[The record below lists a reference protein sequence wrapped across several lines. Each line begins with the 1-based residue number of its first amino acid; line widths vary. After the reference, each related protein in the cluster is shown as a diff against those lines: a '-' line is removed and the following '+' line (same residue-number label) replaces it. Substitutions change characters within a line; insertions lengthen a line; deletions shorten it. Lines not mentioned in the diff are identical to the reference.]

1 MTWTSSDLRWMQ
13 RALELAAR
21 GRLTTWPNPMVGC
34 VVAQD
39 DRILGEGWHATFGQ
53 AHAEVNAMKQVPEG
67 TDLSSATAYVT
78 LEPCSHTGKTPP
90 CADLLLTRGLGRVVI
105 AMEDPNPRVSG
116 RGMARLKQAG
126 VRVEVGCLEGMARAL
141 NRPFVHAM
149 TSPRPWVSLKWA
161 QSSDGFLDP
170 EVCAEMGRGG
180 HPLTG
185 TSAGRH
191 THSLR
196 ATHDAILVGMRTW
209 LVDVPALTT
218 RLVPGRSPH
227 RFILTSGQTPW
238 TKGAPH
244 GEPEFAT
251 LLCPLTEV
259 SSSHMDTWREKGYAV
274 VGLEG
279 VVFSKTWWTQFKA
292 KCGVAACMVEGGA
305 HVARGV
311 LEGGCWNELHVF
323 HSPVALQTGLQ
334 APEIPSWP
342 SNDTLQLGRD
352 VLKVWQN
359 PEAPC

>member
-34 VVAQD
+34 VVVQD

-53 AHAEVNAMKQVPEG
+53 AHAEVNALKQVLEG

-116 RGMARLKQAG
+116 RGVARLKQAG

-170 EVCAEMGRGG
+170 EVCAEVGRGG

-185 TSAGRH
+185 ASAGRH

-196 ATHDAILVGMRTW
+196 ASHDAILVGMRTW

-238 TKGAPH
+238 TVGAPH

-251 LLCPLTEV
+251 LLCPRAEV
-259 SSSHMDTWREKGYAV
+259 SSSHMDAWREKGYAV
-274 VGLEG
+274 VDLEG

-311 LEGGCWNELHVF
+311 LEGGCWNELHVL
-323 HSPVALQTGLQ
+323 HSPMALQTGLQ

-342 SNDTLQLGRD
+342 SSNTLQLGRD
-352 VLKVWQN
+352 VLEVWQN

>member
-34 VVAQD
+34 VVVQD

-53 AHAEVNAMKQVPEG
+53 AHAEVNALKQVPEG

-116 RGMARLKQAG
+116 RGVARLKQAD

-238 TKGAPH
+238 TGGAPH

-251 LLCPLTEV
+251 MLCPLAEV
-259 SSSHMDTWREKGYAV
+259 SSSHMDTWREKGCAV

-311 LEGGCWNELHVF
+311 LEGGCWNELHVL

-352 VLKVWQN
+352 VLEVWQN